1 MKKIT
6 LLLVTIILISLP
18 SFSQDKPYRVGLTL
32 GTPNLY
38 GLNIEYVTQ
47 ALNGKL
53 APSLDVSSIKIKDG
67 EVDVS
72 FSYIEL
78 GANYYFGQNSKGLF
92 GHLSFGRIGFTGN
105 YSDPIYGSGEG
116 KLGLNLFNIKVGAKL
131 GNRLYLRPEIGF
143 ASFFG
148 DATVSVEYNDPTSNL
163 SIIVAEEVPSFLSGG
178 LVYNLGIGLA
188 F

>member
-1 MKKIT
+1 
-6 LLLVTIILISLP
+6 
-18 SFSQDKPYRVGLTL
+18 
-32 GTPNLY
+32 
-38 GLNIEYVTQ
+38 
-47 ALNGKL
+47 
-53 APSLDVSSIKIKDG
+53 
-67 EVDVS
+67 
-72 FSYIEL
+72 
-78 GANYYFGQNSKGLF
+78 
-92 GHLSFGRIGFTGN
+92 
-105 YSDPIYGSGEG
+105 
-116 KLGLNLFNIKVGAKL
+116 VGAKL